1 MFENQNI
8 IMVRKEL
15 ELLFVSI
22 QEISFEEKI
31 RMSSVLSFQ
40 KKFINP
46 KKDIKCIV
54 EDVASNYDK
63 SFKSILIGSEVL
75 KQLLFSSLFGIPM
88 SLQFQKAVYR
98 LTKER
103 LINVAAN
110 FPAFQQL
117 SMRLQENCLRNNMP
131 FLIAIRAAT
140 SSTSGKPED
149 HMRRSC
155 GPEDSL
161 IAKNMISEVAK
172 ERPPRVPL
180 KILSRNQN
188 FEFRDMKSKEKYD
201 FLKNLVYRNI
211 GHDQNIIIL
220 MSYISL
226 FSCNNDTIR
235 TGEDEIKKLQSIQ
248 ENLILILQRYI
259 YATYDLE
266 ATTCTLT
273 KSIET
278 LVALNEVQ
286 YLFKNLTID

>member
-1 MFENQNI
+1 
-8 IMVRKEL
+8 
-15 ELLFVSI
+15 
-22 QEISFEEKI
+22 
-31 RMSSVLSFQ
+31 MSSVLSFQ

-54 EDVASNYDK
+54 EDVKCNYDK
-63 SFKSILIGSEVL
+63 SFKSILIGSEIL
-75 KQLLFSSLFGIPM
+75 KQLLFSSIFGIPM
-88 SLQFQKAVYR
+88 SLQCQIAVFR

-117 SMRLQENCLRNNMP
+117 SIRLQENCLRNNLPM
-131 FLIAIRAAT
+131 LIAIRAAT
-140 SSTSGKPED
+140 SSVSGKPED

-155 GPEDSL
+155 GPEDTL
-161 IAKNMISEVAK
+161 IAENMISEVAK

-188 FEFRDMKSKEKYD
+188 FEFRDRKSKERYD
-201 FLKNLVYRNI
+201 FLRNLVSENI
-211 GHDQNIIIL
+211 GHDQNIVIIL
-220 MSYISL
+220 SYIAL
-226 FSCNNDTIR
+226 FSCNNDTTR

-248 ENLILILQRYI
+248 ENLIQILQRYI